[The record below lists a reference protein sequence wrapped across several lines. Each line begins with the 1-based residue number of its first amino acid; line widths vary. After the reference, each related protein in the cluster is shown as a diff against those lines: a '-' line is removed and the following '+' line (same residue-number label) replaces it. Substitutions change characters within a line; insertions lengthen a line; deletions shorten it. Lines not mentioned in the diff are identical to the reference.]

1 MYFTFNDHLNHNEH
15 RDKIYSSLWL
25 KYIHLAARYLNL
37 LFRLFVLFFYLN
49 NNSAHKANQEIKQL
63 KNHFVR
69 GGWKNL
75 EIKCIN

>member
-1 MYFTFNDHLNHNEH
+1 MYFTLNDHLNHNEH

-49 NNSAHKANQEIKQL
+49 NNSSHKANQEIKQL
-63 KNHFVR
+63 KII
-69 GGWKNL
+69 L
-75 EIKCIN
+75 EEEVGKT